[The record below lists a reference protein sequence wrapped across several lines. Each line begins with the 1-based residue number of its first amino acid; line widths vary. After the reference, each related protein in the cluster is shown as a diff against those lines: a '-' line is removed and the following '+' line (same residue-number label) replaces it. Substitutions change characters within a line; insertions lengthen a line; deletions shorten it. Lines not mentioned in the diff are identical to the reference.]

1 MKVKVF
7 RIRLHQDNF
16 LADQNLVNEF
26 LDKVLV
32 KETASQLIVGETN
45 FWSIVI
51 FYEDQKTSS
60 TSEKLV
66 TIDENDL
73 SEHEKRI
80 YEALKQW
87 RMETAAT
94 LNQPPFMICHN
105 SELMTVAKN
114 NPQSFDDLAKIKGF
128 GQQKI
133 SKFGDDI
140 LALLNS
146 I

>member
-1 MKVKVF
+1 MKIKVF
-7 RIRLHQDNF
+7 RIRLNGEYF
-16 LADQNLVNEF
+16 LGDQNLVNEF
-26 LDKVLV
+26 LDKVVV

-60 TSEKLV
+60 TSEKLAI
-66 TIDENDL
+66 TDENDL
-73 SEHEKRI
+73 SEDEKRV
-80 YEALKQW
+80 YDALRQW
-87 RMETAAT
+87 RMETAAR
-94 LNQPPFMICHN
+94 LNQPPFMVCHN
-105 SELMTVAKN
+105 SELMTVAKI